1 MSLPTSIPSN
11 GADRRSTAAPYAF
24 PHTGNAPA
32 DRAFDSARV
41 KVGPYVPEPWRGT
54 PAVDSGRAVTPLS
67 VAPLFETPRFETP
80 RFETPLVETARFAT
94 PRPVTPIVVEAMAAP
109 EMPPSYPTP
118 AYFTPLVSQ
127 AQDDV
132 VASAFELPGLVEE
145 TDGRAEW
152 ASAPPPASVE
162 PVAPMLPWIEAFLS
176 STPAMP
182 MRAIDERID
191 ETLVAATASFTPASP
206 EAIVEEAIIEEAAAA
221 LWPMP
226 AAPEAPTPSD
236 AWALDEA
243 AEQMRALADEL
254 REQHGVAHDA
264 GEAARLFDE
273 TASPDLLS
281 AWSDDDMIDI
291 MPMQNERSVAPNRL
305 PTPGPISAIEPWADR
320 ARRSGDEN
328 AETAARALEVLA
340 RRVRDGEISLTGYE
354 PRLGDAAA
362 LAAALAALLGVRR

>member
-41 KVGPYVPEPWRGT
+41 KVGPYVPAPWRGT
-54 PAVDSGRAVTPLS
+54 PALDSGRAVTPHS
-67 VAPLFETPRFETP
+67 VAPLVETPRFETP
-80 RFETPLVETARFAT
+80 RPM
-94 PRPVTPIVVEAMAAP
+94 TPIVVEAMAAP

-132 VASAFELPGLVEE
+132 VASAFELPGTVEE
-145 TDGRAEW
+145 TVGRAEG
-152 ASAPPPASVE
+152 ASAPPTASLEPA
-162 PVAPMLPWIEAFLS
+162 APMLPWIDAFLS

-191 ETLVAATASFTPASP
+191 ETMVPATASFTPASP
-206 EAIVEEAIIEEAAAA
+206 EAIVEEAVAA

-226 AAPEAPTPSD
+226 AAPEAPTTSD
-236 AWALDEA
+236 AWALDDA

-254 REQHGVAHDA
+254 REPQGLAHDA

-273 TASPDLLS
+273 PASPDLLS

-291 MPMQNERSVAPNRL
+291 MPMQNERSVPPNRM
-305 PTPGPISAIEPWADR
+305 PTPAAISAIEPWADR

>member
-24 PHTGNAPA
+24 PSTGSASG

-41 KVGPYVPEPWRGT
+41 EGGPYVPEPWRGT
-54 PAVDSGRAVTPLS
+54 PAMDSGRAVRPRA
-67 VAPLFETPRFETP
+67 VAPLFGTPRFE
-80 RFETPLVETARFAT
+80 T
-94 PRPVTPIVVEAMAAP
+94 PRPVTPIVVE
-109 EMPPSYPTP
+109 TP

-132 VASAFELPGLVEE
+132 VASAFELPGIVEE
-145 TDGRAEW
+145 TGDQAEG
-152 ASAPPPASVE
+152 ASAPPTASLEPA
-162 PVAPMLPWIEAFLS
+162 APMLPSIDAFLS

-182 MRAIDERID
+182 MRAIDKRID
-191 ETLVAATASFTPASP
+191 ETIVATTASFTPASP
-206 EAIVEEAIIEEAAAA
+206 VAIVEEAVAA

-226 AAPEAPTPSD
+226 AAPEAPTASD
-236 AWALDEA
+236 AWALDDA
-243 AEQMRALADEL
+243 AAQMRALADEL
-254 REQHGVAHDA
+254 REPQGLAHHA
-264 GEAARLFDE
+264 GEAARLFAE
-273 TASPDLLS
+273 TASLDLLS

-291 MPMQNERSVAPNRL
+291 MPMQNERSVAPKRM
-305 PTPGPISAIEPWADR
+305 PTPGASSAIEPWADR

-354 PRLGDAAA
+354 PRLDDAAA